1 MEQSEN
7 PLIKTFI
14 RVTAGIVV
22 LVVLYIIWKRILGW

>member
-14 RVTAGIVV
+14 TLAAALAV
-22 LVVLYIIWKRILGW
+22 LVILFLIWKKVFA